1 MKLRDHLIAK
11 SDQFFN
17 NPIIL
22 SILIIVVKS
31 FVVFNKVWKLSSEFN
46 ETLGSANSMNSR
58 ELVNQITSLF

>member
-58 ELVNQITSLF
+58 ELVNPFTSLF